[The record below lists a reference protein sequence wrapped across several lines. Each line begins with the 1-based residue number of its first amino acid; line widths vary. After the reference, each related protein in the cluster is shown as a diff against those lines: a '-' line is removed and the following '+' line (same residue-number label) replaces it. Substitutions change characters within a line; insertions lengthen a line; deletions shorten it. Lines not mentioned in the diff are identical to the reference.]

1 MCTGSTNTEKEAR
14 KNFQVYVLLCFF
26 LPTNFNFSIAIN
38 IFVDHYCL
46 LFCSAMYNVYIND
59 NNFHESM
66 KCASFECE
74 KKTEKGL
81 TYSDPKMITTYNG
94 KTKMYDKHKLLPLSK
109 LMKN

>member
-1 MCTGSTNTEKEAR
+1 MCCC
-14 KNFQVYVLLCFF
+14 VFF
-26 LPTNFNFSIAIN
+26 PQLISIFPLIKPTDIAIN
-38 IFVDHYCL
+38 IFLGHYCL
-46 LFCSAMYNVYIND
+46 LFCSAMYKVYIND

-94 KTKMYDKHKLLPLSK
+94 KTKTYDKHKLLPPSK